1 MPWNPSPGGMRFEES
16 PQYMGVKDMFRKE
29 VNEVKSIQKPALQ
42 STDDFQVWTRDYRS
56 DCS

>member
-1 MPWNPSPGGMRFEES
+1 MRFEES
-16 PQYMGVKDMFRKE
+16 PQYMRVKDMFRKE